1 MSKLLSTFFKEG
13 TDLKAKAEVH
23 QNDLRNGYL
32 IRYYDHNGHH
42 IMDEEFVGNSLQ
54 FVEDAAEN
62 WVLGIKVLNG

>member
-23 QNDLRNGYL
+23 QNDTRNGYF

-42 IMDEEFVGNSLQ
+42 IMDEEFAGNSLHY
-54 FVEDAAEN
+54 VEDAAEN